1 MRWART
7 WTSRRPGHGCG
18 PAGGVTAYGG
28 AWRGLI
34 AWDGSALPGRW
45 WHAQAGGS
53 NRSSDYHLPTA
64 PCLYV
69 RVQGGVT
76 GVGSEP
82 AAAGR
87 GGACACAEWS
97 GLISGLSVGCGAVH
111 AGLAGRAGAGGRERR
126 LGRRG
131 CVHPAEQRPDGDV
144 APRRSRVG
152 ELERRN
158 ADLAEHNTKLEREN
172 ERVRKEIA
180 QLRATVAAGEA
191 QLRDL
196 RAQGGRTRATRPAR
210 RRRTPPRY
218 PDGNGTAGA
227 CSGSGADSRVIP
239 DTVILPSRSRRMRRT
254 CTATLSRAAT
264 ARRRCHRPCAPR
276 WATR

>member
-131 CVHPAEQRPDGDV
+131 CVHPAEQRPMGMSRPGGRGSGSWSV
-144 APRRSRVG
+144 GTQIWLSTTRSWSGRTSACGRRSR
-152 ELERRN
+152 
-158 ADLAEHNTKLEREN
+158 
-172 ERVRKEIA
+172 
-180 QLRATVAAGEA
+180 
-191 QLRDL
+191 
-196 RAQGGRTRATRPAR
+196 
-210 RRRTPPRY
+210 
-218 PDGNGTAGA
+218 
-227 CSGSGADSRVIP
+227 S
-239 DTVILPSRSRRMRRT
+239 
-254 CTATLSRAAT
+254 
-264 ARRRCHRPCAPR
+264 CAPR
-276 WATR
+276 WRPGRRNCGTCGPRGAELAQLVPPAVAGRPLGTPTETAPPGPAPAAGRTAASSRTPSSSRAGRGA